1 MAYEVVKDVKG
12 RRYRYRVESYRDAES
27 GRVRN
32 RWTYLGRIAAEASA
46 RQPRTSSSETRRRLH
61 EGLARLLERVDWN
74 DVTSGA
80 IAHEAGLAHGT
91 FYRHYENK
99 EAILRA
105 ALECRRADLEQT
117 YQTLLE
123 IAPSYEQE
131 RARLDRWVVE
141 LLRVR
146 AGVRGIGSAFRI
158 AAERNVALAA
168 LREESRASAISAIA
182 AYLGQLEARGF
193 ARMHADRRAYATIV
207 FTLLE
212 GVVERMYV
220 RRESPSPSEGGALR
234 VALGQ
239 TIFAG

>member
-32 RWTYLGRIAAEASA
+32 RWTYLGRIATEGQPK
-46 RQPRTSSSETRRRLH
+46 QPRASSSETRQRLH
-61 EGLARLLERVDWN
+61 EAFARLLERADWN

-91 FYRHYENK
+91 FYRHYVNK

-105 ALECRRADLEQT
+105 AFECRRTELERM
-117 YQTLLE
+117 YHELLA
-123 IAPSYEQE
+123 IASSPERE
-131 RARLDRWVVE
+131 RARLDLWVLD
-141 LLRVR
+141 LLRAR
-146 AGVRGIGSAFRI
+146 AGTLGLASALRI
-158 AAERNVALAA
+158 AAERDVALAA
-168 LREESRASAISAIA
+168 LREDSRANAIA
-182 AYLGQLEARGF
+182 TIASYLRGLEERGF
-193 ARMHADRRAYATIV
+193 ARLDAGDEAYAAMV

-220 RRESPSPSEGGALR
+220 LREPPSTSEAAALR
-234 VALGQ
+234 VAVRR
-239 TIFAG
+239 TIFAA